1 MQRNTTQARAEDHAV
16 AHLAAIVM
24 HAHDAIISKT
34 LDGTVVSWNPAAERM
49 FGYSA
54 AEIIGKS
61 IVAIIPP
68 ERLHEEDEILGRL
81 RRGEIID
88 HFETERVRKDGQRI
102 PISLTI
108 SPIRRADGAI
118 IGASKIARDISEKK
132 RIEQERDLLLLREQ
146 EARAEAEAANRAKDD
161 FLAVLS
167 HELRT
172 PLSTIVTGARVLRN
186 ITRHDE
192 TANRTREAIERQAS
206 HLSAMLEDLLDFKR
220 IVSRTIVLDPRPC
233 DLGEVVRECI
243 TALKETGRFKDHALA
258 VDLKPV
264 QVNADVVRLNQVL
277 VNPDRQRFEVHP
289 AWRFNPSL
297 RQGGGHRRRVPSRG
311 HGDRHQRRRA
321 LSDLRL
327 IRARRHLDGACPQ
340 RARRGFG
347 SGPPSRRASRWDGA
361 GVERRPR
368 EGQHIHRATAPTRG
382 ISFIVSL
389 RRVIRRD
396 G

>member
-1 MQRNTTQARAEDHAV
+1 MQARAEDHAA
-16 AHLAAIVM
+16 AHLAALVM
-24 HAHDAIISKT
+24 HASDAIISKT
-34 LDGTVVSWNPAAERM
+34 LDGIVVSWNPAAEHM

-54 AEIIGKS
+54 AEIIGQS
-61 IVAIIPP
+61 IVTIIPP
-68 ERLHEEDEILGRL
+68 ERRHEEDEILGRL
-81 RRGEIID
+81 RRGDVID

-172 PLSTIVTGARVLRN
+172 PLATIVTGARVLRN

-206 HLSAMLEDLLDFKR
+206 HLSAMLDDLLDFKR

-277 VNPDRQRFEVHP
+277 VNLIGNALKYTPP
-289 AWRFNPSL
+289 
-297 RQGGGHRRRVPSRG
+297 GGSIHVSVKDEGTDAVVRVEDTG
-311 HGDRHQRRRA
+311 IGINADA
-321 LSDLRL
+321 LSRIFDLFVQGDTLTGRVRSGL
-327 IRARRHLDGACPQ
+327 GVGLAVVRHLVELHGGMVQASSGGRGKGSTFTVRLPRLEGSASLLASGA
-340 RARRGFG
+340 
-347 SGPPSRRASRWDGA
+347 
-361 GVERRPR
+361 
-368 EGQHIHRATAPTRG
+368 
-382 ISFIVSL
+382 
-389 RRVIRRD
+389 
-396 G
+396 

>member
-34 LDGTVVSWNPAAERM
+34 LDGTVVSWNPTAERM

-206 HLSAMLEDLLDFKR
+206 HLSAMLEDILDFKR

-243 TALKETGRFKDHALA
+243 TTLKETGRFKDHALA
-258 VDLKPV
+258 VDLKPLP
-264 QVNADVVRLNQVL
+264 VNADVVRLNQVL
-277 VNPDRQRFEVHP
+277 VNLIGNALKYTPP
-289 AWRFNPSL
+289 
-297 RQGGGHRRRVPSRG
+297 GGSIHVSVKDEGTDAVVRVEDTG
-311 HGDRHQRRRA
+311 IGINADA
-321 LSDLRL
+321 LSRIFDLFVQGDTLTGRVRSGL
-327 IRARRHLDGACPQ
+327 GVGLAVVRHLVELHGGMVQASSGGRGKGSTFTVRLPRLEGSASLLASGA
-340 RARRGFG
+340 
-347 SGPPSRRASRWDGA
+347 
-361 GVERRPR
+361 
-368 EGQHIHRATAPTRG
+368 
-382 ISFIVSL
+382 
-389 RRVIRRD
+389 
-396 G
+396 

>member
-1 MQRNTTQARAEDHAV
+1 MQRNTTQARAEDHAA
-16 AHLAAIVM
+16 AHLAALVM
-24 HAHDAIISKT
+24 HASDAIISKT
-34 LDGTVVSWNPAAERM
+34 LDGIVVSWNPAAEHM

-54 AEIIGKS
+54 AEIVGQS
-61 IVAIIPP
+61 IVTIIPP

-81 RRGEIID
+81 RRGDVID

-172 PLSTIVTGARVLRN
+172 PLATIVTGARVLRN

-206 HLSAMLEDLLDFKR
+206 HLSAMLDDLLDFKR

-277 VNPDRQRFEVHP
+277 VNLIGNALKYTPP
-289 AWRFNPSL
+289 
-297 RQGGGHRRRVPSRG
+297 GGSIHVSVKDEGTDAVVRVEDTG
-311 HGDRHQRRRA
+311 IGVDADA
-321 LSDLRL
+321 LSRIFDLFVQGDTLTGRVRSGL
-327 IRARRHLDGACPQ
+327 GVGLAVVRHLVELHGGMVQASSGGRGKGSTFTVRLPRLEGSASLLASGA
-340 RARRGFG
+340 
-347 SGPPSRRASRWDGA
+347 
-361 GVERRPR
+361 
-368 EGQHIHRATAPTRG
+368 
-382 ISFIVSL
+382 
-389 RRVIRRD
+389 
-396 G
+396 

>member
-34 LDGTVVSWNPAAERM
+34 LDGTVVSWNPTAERM

-61 IVAIIPP
+61 IVTIIPP

-277 VNPDRQRFEVHP
+277 VNLIGNALKYTPP
-289 AWRFNPSL
+289 
-297 RQGGGHRRRVPSRG
+297 GGSIHVSVKDEGTDAVVRVEDTG
-311 HGDRHQRRRA
+311 IGINADA
-321 LSDLRL
+321 LSRIFDLFVQGDTLTGRVRSGL
-327 IRARRHLDGACPQ
+327 GVGLAVVRHLVELHGGMVQASSGGRGKGSTFTVRLPVGASPIL
-340 RARRGFG
+340 
-347 SGPPSRRASRWDGA
+347 PA
-361 GVERRPR
+361 GTAAPR
-368 EGQHIHRATAPTRG
+368 
-382 ISFIVSL
+382 
-389 RRVIRRD
+389 
-396 G
+396 

>member
-1 MQRNTTQARAEDHAV
+1 MQRNTMQARAEDHAA
-16 AHLAAIVM
+16 AHLAALVM
-24 HAHDAIISKT
+24 HASDAIISKT
-34 LDGTVVSWNPAAERM
+34 LDGIVVSWNPAAEHM

-54 AEIIGKS
+54 AEIIGQS
-61 IVAIIPP
+61 IVTIIPP
-68 ERLHEEDEILGRL
+68 ERRHEEDEILGRL
-81 RRGEIID
+81 RRGDVID

-172 PLSTIVTGARVLRN
+172 PLATIVTGARVLRN

-206 HLSAMLEDLLDFKR
+206 HLSAMLDDLLDFKR

-277 VNPDRQRFEVHP
+277 VNLIGNALKYTPP
-289 AWRFNPSL
+289 
-297 RQGGGHRRRVPSRG
+297 GGSIHVSVKDEGTDAVVRVEDTG
-311 HGDRHQRRRA
+311 IGINADA
-321 LSDLRL
+321 LSRIFDLFVQGDTLTGRVRSGL
-327 IRARRHLDGACPQ
+327 GVGLAVVRHLVELHGGMVQASSGGRGKGSTFTVRLPRLEGSASLLASGA
-340 RARRGFG
+340 
-347 SGPPSRRASRWDGA
+347 
-361 GVERRPR
+361 
-368 EGQHIHRATAPTRG
+368 
-382 ISFIVSL
+382 
-389 RRVIRRD
+389 
-396 G
+396 

>member
-1 MQRNTTQARAEDHAV
+1 MQRNTTQAQAEDHAV

-24 HAHDAIISKT
+24 HAHDAIVSKT

-61 IVAIIPP
+61 IVAIVPP

-88 HFETERVRKDGQRI
+88 HFETERVRKDGLRI
-102 PISLTI
+102 PISLNI

-132 RIEQERDLLLLREQ
+132 RIEQERDLLFLREQ

-243 TALKETGRFKDHALA
+243 TTLKETGRFKDHALA

-277 VNPDRQRFEVHP
+277 VNLIGNALKYTPP
-289 AWRFNPSL
+289 
-297 RQGGGHRRRVPSRG
+297 GGSIHVSVKDEGTDAVVRVEDTG
-311 HGDRHQRRRA
+311 IGINADA
-321 LSDLRL
+321 LSRIFDLFVQGDTLTGRVRSGL
-327 IRARRHLDGACPQ
+327 GVGLAVVRHLVELHGGMVQASSGGRGKGSTFTVRLPRLEGSASLLASGA
-340 RARRGFG
+340 
-347 SGPPSRRASRWDGA
+347 
-361 GVERRPR
+361 
-368 EGQHIHRATAPTRG
+368 
-382 ISFIVSL
+382 
-389 RRVIRRD
+389 
-396 G
+396 

>member
-34 LDGTVVSWNPAAERM
+34 LDGTVVSWNPTAERM

-61 IVAIIPP
+61 IVTIIPP

-206 HLSAMLEDLLDFKR
+206 HLSAMLDDLLDFKR

-277 VNPDRQRFEVHP
+277 VNLIGNALKYTPP
-289 AWRFNPSL
+289 
-297 RQGGGHRRRVPSRG
+297 GGSIHVSVKDEGTDAVVRVEDTG
-311 HGDRHQRRRA
+311 IGINADA
-321 LSDLRL
+321 LSRIFDLFVQGDTLTGRVRSGL
-327 IRARRHLDGACPQ
+327 GVGLAVVRHLVELHGGMVQASSGGRGKGSTFTVRLPRLEGSASLLASGA
-340 RARRGFG
+340 
-347 SGPPSRRASRWDGA
+347 
-361 GVERRPR
+361 
-368 EGQHIHRATAPTRG
+368 
-382 ISFIVSL
+382 
-389 RRVIRRD
+389 
-396 G
+396 

>member
-34 LDGTVVSWNPAAERM
+34 LDGTVVSWNPTAERM

-61 IVAIIPP
+61 IVTIIPP

-172 PLSTIVTGARVLRN
+172 PLATIVTGARVLRN

-206 HLSAMLEDLLDFKR
+206 HLSAMLDDLLDFKR

-277 VNPDRQRFEVHP
+277 VNLIGNALKYTPP
-289 AWRFNPSL
+289 
-297 RQGGGHRRRVPSRG
+297 GGSIHVSVKDEGTDAVVRVEDTG
-311 HGDRHQRRRA
+311 IGINADA
-321 LSDLRL
+321 LSRIFDLFVQGDTLTGRVRSGL
-327 IRARRHLDGACPQ
+327 GVGLAVVRHLVELHGGMVQASSGGRGKGSTFTVRLPRLEGSASLLASGA
-340 RARRGFG
+340 
-347 SGPPSRRASRWDGA
+347 
-361 GVERRPR
+361 
-368 EGQHIHRATAPTRG
+368 
-382 ISFIVSL
+382 
-389 RRVIRRD
+389 
-396 G
+396 

>member
-34 LDGTVVSWNPAAERM
+34 LDGTVVSWNPTAERM

-243 TALKETGRFKDHALA
+243 TTLKETGRFKDHALA
-258 VDLKPV
+258 VDLKPLP
-264 QVNADVVRLNQVL
+264 VNADVVRLNQVL
-277 VNPDRQRFEVHP
+277 VNLIGNALKYTPP
-289 AWRFNPSL
+289 
-297 RQGGGHRRRVPSRG
+297 GGSIHVSVKDEGTDAVVRVEDTG
-311 HGDRHQRRRA
+311 IGINADA
-321 LSDLRL
+321 LSRIFDLFVQGDTLTGRVRSGL
-327 IRARRHLDGACPQ
+327 GVGLAVVRHLVELHGGMVQASSGGRGKGSTFTVRLPRLEGSASLLASGA
-340 RARRGFG
+340 
-347 SGPPSRRASRWDGA
+347 
-361 GVERRPR
+361 
-368 EGQHIHRATAPTRG
+368 
-382 ISFIVSL
+382 
-389 RRVIRRD
+389 
-396 G
+396 

>member
-1 MQRNTTQARAEDHAV
+1 MQRNTTQARAEDHAA
-16 AHLAAIVM
+16 AHLAALVM
-24 HAHDAIISKT
+24 HASDAIISKT
-34 LDGTVVSWNPAAERM
+34 LDGIVVSWNPAAEHM

-54 AEIIGKS
+54 AEIIGQS
-61 IVAIIPP
+61 IVTIIPP
-68 ERLHEEDEILGRL
+68 ERRHEEDEILGRL
-81 RRGEIID
+81 RRGDVID

-172 PLSTIVTGARVLRN
+172 PLATIVTGARVLRN

-206 HLSAMLEDLLDFKR
+206 HLSAMLDDLLDFKR

-277 VNPDRQRFEVHP
+277 VNLIGNALKYTPP
-289 AWRFNPSL
+289 
-297 RQGGGHRRRVPSRG
+297 GGSIHVSVKDEGTDAVIRVEDTG
-311 HGDRHQRRRA
+311 IGVDADA
-321 LSDLRL
+321 LSRIFDLFVQGDTLTGRVRSGL
-327 IRARRHLDGACPQ
+327 GVGLAVVRHLVELHGGMVQASSGGRGKGSTFTVRLPRLEGSASLLASGA
-340 RARRGFG
+340 
-347 SGPPSRRASRWDGA
+347 
-361 GVERRPR
+361 
-368 EGQHIHRATAPTRG
+368 
-382 ISFIVSL
+382 
-389 RRVIRRD
+389 
-396 G
+396 

>member
-1 MQRNTTQARAEDHAV
+1 VALSMHHSTAQTRAEDDAV
-16 AHLAAIVM
+16 AHFASIVM
-24 HAHDAIISKT
+24 HARDAIISKT
-34 LDGTVVSWNPAAERM
+34 LDGIVVSWNPAAERM

-54 AEIIGKS
+54 AEIIGQS
-61 IVAIIPP
+61 IVTIIPP
-68 ERLHEEDEILGRL
+68 ERRHEEDEILGRL
-81 RRGEIID
+81 RRGDVID

-172 PLSTIVTGARVLRN
+172 PLATIVTGARVLRN
-186 ITRHDE
+186 ITRHDD

-206 HLSAMLEDLLDFKR
+206 HLSAMLDDLLDFKR

-233 DLGEVVRECI
+233 DLGEVVRECM

-277 VNPDRQRFEVHP
+277 VNLIGNALKYTPP
-289 AWRFNPSL
+289 
-297 RQGGGHRRRVPSRG
+297 GGSIRVSVKEEGTDAVVRVEDTG
-311 HGDRHQRRRA
+311 IGIHADA
-321 LSDLRL
+321 LSRIFELFVQGDTVTGRVRSGLGVGL
-327 IRARRHLDGACPQ
+327 AVVRHLVELHGGTVHASSGG
-340 RARRGFG
+340 RGKG
-347 SGPPSRRASRWDGA
+347 STFAVRLPRLEGSASLSTTGP
-361 GVERRPR
+361 
-368 EGQHIHRATAPTRG
+368 
-382 ISFIVSL
+382 
-389 RRVIRRD
+389 
-396 G
+396 

>member
-132 RIEQERDLLLLREQ
+132 RIEQERDLLFLREQ

-277 VNPDRQRFEVHP
+277 VNLIGNALKYTPP
-289 AWRFNPSL
+289 
-297 RQGGGHRRRVPSRG
+297 GGSIRVSVREEG
-311 HGDRHQRRRA
+311 TDAVFRVEDTGIGINADA
-321 LSDLRL
+321 LSRIFDLFVQGDTLTGRVRSGL
-327 IRARRHLDGACPQ
+327 GVGLAVVRHLVELHGGMVQASSGGRGKGSTFTVRLPRLEGSASLLASGA
-340 RARRGFG
+340 
-347 SGPPSRRASRWDGA
+347 
-361 GVERRPR
+361 
-368 EGQHIHRATAPTRG
+368 
-382 ISFIVSL
+382 
-389 RRVIRRD
+389 
-396 G
+396 

>member
-34 LDGTVVSWNPAAERM
+34 LDGTVVSWNPTAERM

-206 HLSAMLEDLLDFKR
+206 HLSAMLEDILDFKR

-243 TALKETGRFKDHALA
+243 TTLKETGRFKDHALA

-277 VNPDRQRFEVHP
+277 VNLIGNALKYTPP
-289 AWRFNPSL
+289 
-297 RQGGGHRRRVPSRG
+297 GGSIHVSVKDEGTDAVVRVEDTG
-311 HGDRHQRRRA
+311 IGINADA
-321 LSDLRL
+321 LSRIFDLFVQGDTLTGRVRSGL
-327 IRARRHLDGACPQ
+327 GVGLAVVRHLVELHGGMVQASSGGRGKGSTFTVRLPRLEGSASLLASGA
-340 RARRGFG
+340 
-347 SGPPSRRASRWDGA
+347 
-361 GVERRPR
+361 
-368 EGQHIHRATAPTRG
+368 
-382 ISFIVSL
+382 
-389 RRVIRRD
+389 
-396 G
+396 

>member
-1 MQRNTTQARAEDHAV
+1 MSMQRNTTQARAEDHAV

-34 LDGTVVSWNPAAERM
+34 LDGTVVSWNPTAERM

-243 TALKETGRFKDHALA
+243 TTLKETGRFKDHALA

-277 VNPDRQRFEVHP
+277 VNLIGNALKYTPP
-289 AWRFNPSL
+289 
-297 RQGGGHRRRVPSRG
+297 GGSIHVSVKDEGTDAVVRVEDTG
-311 HGDRHQRRRA
+311 IGINADA
-321 LSDLRL
+321 LSRIFDLFVQGDTLTGRVRSGL
-327 IRARRHLDGACPQ
+327 GVGLAVVRHLVELHGGMVQASSGGRGKGSTFTVRLPRLEGSASLLASGA
-340 RARRGFG
+340 
-347 SGPPSRRASRWDGA
+347 
-361 GVERRPR
+361 
-368 EGQHIHRATAPTRG
+368 
-382 ISFIVSL
+382 
-389 RRVIRRD
+389 
-396 G
+396 

>member
-1 MQRNTTQARAEDHAV
+1 MQRNTTQAQAEDHAV

-24 HAHDAIISKT
+24 HAHDAIVSKT

-61 IVAIIPP
+61 IVAIVPP

-88 HFETERVRKDGQRI
+88 HFETERVRKDGLRI
-102 PISLTI
+102 PISLNI

-132 RIEQERDLLLLREQ
+132 RIEQERDLLFLREQ

-243 TALKETGRFKDHALA
+243 TTLKETGRFKDHALA

-277 VNPDRQRFEVHP
+277 VNLIGNALKYTPP
-289 AWRFNPSL
+289 
-297 RQGGGHRRRVPSRG
+297 GGSIHVSVKDEGTDAVIRVEDTG
-311 HGDRHQRRRA
+311 IGVDADA
-321 LSDLRL
+321 LSRIFDLFVQGDTLTGRVRSGL
-327 IRARRHLDGACPQ
+327 GVGLAVVRHLVELHGGMVQASSGGRGKGSTFTVRLPRLEGSASLLASGA
-340 RARRGFG
+340 
-347 SGPPSRRASRWDGA
+347 
-361 GVERRPR
+361 
-368 EGQHIHRATAPTRG
+368 
-382 ISFIVSL
+382 
-389 RRVIRRD
+389 
-396 G
+396 

>member
-1 MQRNTTQARAEDHAV
+1 MQRNTTQARAEDHAA
-16 AHLAAIVM
+16 AHLAALVM
-24 HAHDAIISKT
+24 HASDAIISKT
-34 LDGTVVSWNPAAERM
+34 LDGIVVSWNPAAEHM

-54 AEIIGKS
+54 AEIVGQS
-61 IVAIIPP
+61 IVTIIPP

-81 RRGEIID
+81 RRGDVID

-243 TALKETGRFKDHALA
+243 TTLKETGRFKDHALA

-277 VNPDRQRFEVHP
+277 VNLIGNALKYTPP
-289 AWRFNPSL
+289 
-297 RQGGGHRRRVPSRG
+297 GGSIHVSVKDEGTDAVVRVEDTG
-311 HGDRHQRRRA
+311 IGINADA
-321 LSDLRL
+321 LSRIFDLFVQGDTLTGRVRSGL
-327 IRARRHLDGACPQ
+327 GVGLAVVRHLVELHGGMVQASSGGRGKGSTFTVRLPRLEGSASLLASGA
-340 RARRGFG
+340 
-347 SGPPSRRASRWDGA
+347 
-361 GVERRPR
+361 
-368 EGQHIHRATAPTRG
+368 
-382 ISFIVSL
+382 
-389 RRVIRRD
+389 
-396 G
+396 

>member
-34 LDGTVVSWNPAAERM
+34 LDGTVVSWNPTAERM

-243 TALKETGRFKDHALA
+243 TTLKETGRFKDHALA

-277 VNPDRQRFEVHP
+277 VNLIGNALKYTPP
-289 AWRFNPSL
+289 
-297 RQGGGHRRRVPSRG
+297 GGSIHVSVKDEGTDAVVRVEDTG
-311 HGDRHQRRRA
+311 IGINADA
-321 LSDLRL
+321 LSRIFDLFVQGDTLTGRVRSGL
-327 IRARRHLDGACPQ
+327 GVGLAVVRHLVELHGGMVQASSGGRGKGSTFTVRLPRLEGSASLLASGA
-340 RARRGFG
+340 
-347 SGPPSRRASRWDGA
+347 
-361 GVERRPR
+361 
-368 EGQHIHRATAPTRG
+368 
-382 ISFIVSL
+382 
-389 RRVIRRD
+389 
-396 G
+396 

>member
-34 LDGTVVSWNPAAERM
+34 LDGTVVSWNPTAERM

-61 IVAIIPP
+61 IVTIIPP

-132 RIEQERDLLLLREQ
+132 RIEQERDLLFLREQ

-243 TALKETGRFKDHALA
+243 TTLKETGRFKDHALA

-277 VNPDRQRFEVHP
+277 VNLIGNALKYTPP
-289 AWRFNPSL
+289 
-297 RQGGGHRRRVPSRG
+297 GGSIHVSVKDEGTDAVVRVEDTG
-311 HGDRHQRRRA
+311 IGINADA
-321 LSDLRL
+321 LSRIFDLFVQGDTLTGRVRSGL
-327 IRARRHLDGACPQ
+327 GVGLAVVRHLVELHGGMVQASSGGRGKGSTFTVRLPRLEGSASLLASGA
-340 RARRGFG
+340 
-347 SGPPSRRASRWDGA
+347 
-361 GVERRPR
+361 
-368 EGQHIHRATAPTRG
+368 
-382 ISFIVSL
+382 
-389 RRVIRRD
+389 
-396 G
+396 

>member
-34 LDGTVVSWNPAAERM
+34 LDGTVVSWNPTAERM

-132 RIEQERDLLLLREQ
+132 RIEQERDLLFLREQ

-243 TALKETGRFKDHALA
+243 TTLKETGRFKDHALA

-277 VNPDRQRFEVHP
+277 VNLIGNALKYTPP
-289 AWRFNPSL
+289 
-297 RQGGGHRRRVPSRG
+297 GGSIHVSVKDEGTDAVVRVEDTG
-311 HGDRHQRRRA
+311 IGINADA
-321 LSDLRL
+321 LSRIFDLFVQGDTLTGRVRSGL
-327 IRARRHLDGACPQ
+327 GVGLAVVRHLVELHGGMVQASSGGRGKGSTFTVRLPRLEGSASLLASGA
-340 RARRGFG
+340 
-347 SGPPSRRASRWDGA
+347 
-361 GVERRPR
+361 
-368 EGQHIHRATAPTRG
+368 
-382 ISFIVSL
+382 
-389 RRVIRRD
+389 
-396 G
+396 

>member
-34 LDGTVVSWNPAAERM
+34 LDGTVVSWNPTAERM

-61 IVAIIPP
+61 IVTIIPP

-243 TALKETGRFKDHALA
+243 TTLKETGRFKDHALA

-277 VNPDRQRFEVHP
+277 VNLIGNALKYTPP
-289 AWRFNPSL
+289 
-297 RQGGGHRRRVPSRG
+297 GGSIHVSVKDEGTDAVVRVEDTG
-311 HGDRHQRRRA
+311 IGINADA
-321 LSDLRL
+321 LSRIFDLFVQGDTLTGRVRSGL
-327 IRARRHLDGACPQ
+327 GVGLAVVRHLVELHGGMVQASSGGRGKGSTFTVRLPRLEGSASLLASGA
-340 RARRGFG
+340 
-347 SGPPSRRASRWDGA
+347 
-361 GVERRPR
+361 
-368 EGQHIHRATAPTRG
+368 
-382 ISFIVSL
+382 
-389 RRVIRRD
+389 
-396 G
+396 

>member
-1 MQRNTTQARAEDHAV
+1 MQRNTTQAQAEDHAV

-34 LDGTVVSWNPAAERM
+34 LDGTVVSWNPTAERM

-61 IVAIIPP
+61 IVTIIPP

-88 HFETERVRKDGQRI
+88 HFETERVRKDGLRI

-132 RIEQERDLLLLREQ
+132 RIEQERDLLFLREQ

-206 HLSAMLEDLLDFKR
+206 HLSAMLDDLLDFKR

-243 TALKETGRFKDHALA
+243 TTLKETGRFKDHALA

-277 VNPDRQRFEVHP
+277 VNLIGNALKYTPP
-289 AWRFNPSL
+289 
-297 RQGGGHRRRVPSRG
+297 GGSIHVSVKDEGTDAVVRVEDTG
-311 HGDRHQRRRA
+311 IGINADA
-321 LSDLRL
+321 LSRIFDLFVQGDTLTGRVRSGL
-327 IRARRHLDGACPQ
+327 GVGLAVVRHLVELHGGMVQASSSGRGKGSTFTVRLPRLEGSASLLASGA
-340 RARRGFG
+340 
-347 SGPPSRRASRWDGA
+347 
-361 GVERRPR
+361 
-368 EGQHIHRATAPTRG
+368 
-382 ISFIVSL
+382 
-389 RRVIRRD
+389 
-396 G
+396 

>member
-1 MQRNTTQARAEDHAV
+1 MQRNTQARAEDHAV

-34 LDGTVVSWNPAAERM
+34 LDGTVVSWNPTAERM

-61 IVAIIPP
+61 IVTIIPP

-243 TALKETGRFKDHALA
+243 TTLKETGRFKDHALA

-277 VNPDRQRFEVHP
+277 VNLIGNALKYTPP
-289 AWRFNPSL
+289 
-297 RQGGGHRRRVPSRG
+297 GGSIHVSVKDEGTDAVVRVEDTG
-311 HGDRHQRRRA
+311 IGINADA
-321 LSDLRL
+321 LSRIFDLFVQGDTLTGRVRSGL
-327 IRARRHLDGACPQ
+327 GVGLAVVRHLVELHGGMVQASSGGRGKGSTFTVRLPRLEGSASLLASGA
-340 RARRGFG
+340 
-347 SGPPSRRASRWDGA
+347 
-361 GVERRPR
+361 
-368 EGQHIHRATAPTRG
+368 
-382 ISFIVSL
+382 
-389 RRVIRRD
+389 
-396 G
+396 